1 MTGVQTCALPIYQ
14 LSELRNCKK
23 CNRLFSSIEGSILC
37 SRCNVNVDDGF
48 NRVREYIYDNPVS
61 SIKDVSKG
69 TSVSS
74 DIILKW
80 IRDGRIVL
88 AENSSISFCQRCGSP
103 MDGGRFC
110 GKCVKELADGLKE
123 GIGSKDA
130 RPKAGMHIK
139 EVDRKK

>member
-1 MTGVQTCALPIYQ
+1 MSENALN
-14 LSELRNCKK
+14 ELRNCKK
-23 CNRLFSSIEGSILC
+23 CNRLFSSVDGSTLC
-37 SRCNVNVDDGF
+37 SRCNVKVDDGF

-69 TSVSS
+69 TSVSA
-74 DIILKW
+74 DVILKW
-80 IRDGRIVL
+80 IRDGRIIL

-123 GIGSKDA
+123 GIGTNDT
-130 RPKAGMHIK
+130 RPRAGMHIK
-139 EVDRKK
+139 EIDRKKK

>member
-1 MTGVQTCALPIYQ
+1 MAENNTN
-14 LSELRNCKK
+14 ELRNCKK
-23 CNRLFSSIEGSILC
+23 CNRLFSSVEGSMLC

-48 NRVREYIYDNPVS
+48 IRFREDIYDNPAS
-61 SIKDVSKG
+61 SITDVSKG

-110 GKCVKELADGLKE
+110 GKCVKELADGLKD
-123 GIGSKDA
+123 GIGSNDT

-139 EVDRKK
+139 EIDRKK